1 LHEQVVLDRS
11 ATSVIDS
18 ATYLCHPVQS
28 DHRPFPSNELL
39 RWYDREKRELPWRG
53 SNDPYAIWISEVILQ
68 QTRVD
73 QGTPYYHRFLSTFPT
88 VRHLADATEDEVLK
102 LWEGLGYYSRARNL
116 HAAAKQVAYEFN
128 GQFPSSYVGLRSL
141 KGIGPYTAA
150 AIGSIAFGL
159 PVACVDGNVTRV
171 LARYHGID
179 APVDNTPVIKALD
192 RLAQQAMSHLN
203 PADHNQAMME
213 LGATVCL
220 PRNAKCGACP
230 LQADCSAFRLGLVD
244 SIPLKSKRTKVRER
258 HFHFLVLTDGNR
270 TLVQRRPA
278 GDIWQGL
285 YQFPM
290 VEADRP
296 METESV
302 LSHFQLPT
310 DVLLQDIAGPI
321 KHLLTHQRIFA
332 RFFAVKVDRLPS
344 LIAEP
349 VAWERLGR
357 LAFPRLIQ
365 LYLEKKMFAHSK
377 KV

>member
-1 LHEQVVLDRS
+1 M
-11 ATSVIDS
+11 
-18 ATYLCHPVQS
+18 QS
-28 DHRPFPSNELL
+28 DHRQFPSNELL
-39 RWYDREKRELPWRG
+39 RWYNREKRELPWRG

-73 QGTPYYHRFLSTFPT
+73 QGTPYYQRFLRKFPT

-116 HAAAKQVAYEFN
+116 HAAAKQVAYAFN
-128 GQFPSSYVGLRSL
+128 GQFPSTYEGLRSL
-141 KGIGPYTAA
+141 KGVGPYTAA

-171 LARYHGID
+171 LSRFHGIAD
-179 APVDNTPVIKALD
+179 PVDSTAITKAID
-192 RLAQQAMSHLN
+192 QLAQQALDARN
-203 PADHNQAMME
+203 PGEHNQAMME
-213 LGATVCL
+213 LGARVCM
-220 PRNAKCGACP
+220 PRNARCGECP
-230 LQADCSAFRLGLVD
+230 LRSDCSALRLGLVD
-244 SIPLKSKRTKVRER
+244 SIPRKSKKTKVRER
-258 HFHFLVLTDGNR
+258 HFHFLVLTDGMR

-290 VEADRP
+290 VESDSP
-296 METESV
+296 LETGSV
-302 LSHFQLPT
+302 LSHFQLPSDAT
-310 DVLLQDIAGPI
+310 LQDFAGPI

-332 RFFAVKVDRLPS
+332 RFFAVKVDVLPN
-344 LIAEP
+344 IVAEP
-349 VAWERLGR
+349 VTWDELGR

-377 KV
+377 NV

>member
-1 LHEQVVLDRS
+1 MVTPINGGRWRQLPLP
-11 ATSVIDS
+11 
-18 ATYLCHPVQS
+18 PVQS
-28 DHRPFPSNELL
+28 DHSPFPSNELL
-39 RWYDREKRELPWRG
+39 RWYEREKRELPWRG

-73 QGTPYYHRFLSTFPT
+73 QGTPYYHRFLSAFPT

-116 HAAAKQVAYEFN
+116 HAAANQVAHAFN
-128 GQFPSSYVGLRSL
+128 GQFPNSYEGLRSL
-141 KGIGPYTAA
+141 KGVGPYTAA

-171 LARYHGID
+171 LARFHGIAD
-179 APVDNTPVIKALD
+179 PVDSTAVIKTINQ
-192 RLAQQAMSHLN
+192 LAQQAMNPLN
-203 PADHNQAMME
+203 PAEHNQAMME

-220 PRNAKCGACP
+220 PRNAKCGECP
-230 LQADCSAFRLGLVD
+230 LQSGCSAFRLGRVD
-244 SIPLKSKRTKVRER
+244 SIPFKSKRTKVRER
-258 HFHFLVLTDGNR
+258 HFHFLVLTDGQR
-270 TLVQRRPA
+270 TMVQRRPA

-290 VEADRP
+290 VESDRP
-296 METESV
+296 MKPESV
-302 LSHFQLPT
+302 LTHFQLPT
-310 DVLLQDIAGPI
+310 DALLQDIAGPI

-332 RFFAVKVDRLPS
+332 RFFDVHVKQLPNI
-344 LIAEP
+344 LAEP
-349 VAWERLGR
+349 VTWDELGR

-365 LYLEKKMFAHSK
+365 FYLEKKMFANSK